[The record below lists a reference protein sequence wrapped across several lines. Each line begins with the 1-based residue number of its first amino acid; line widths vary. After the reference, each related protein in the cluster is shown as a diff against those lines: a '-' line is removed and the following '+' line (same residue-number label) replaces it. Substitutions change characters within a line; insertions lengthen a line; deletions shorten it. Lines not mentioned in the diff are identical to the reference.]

1 MSMISVYIKL
11 WSGCIPLEDKDI
23 FEGKL
28 IFFGQ
33 VLHIDLLPIF
43 FLKKIRDLYF
53 ELFEENNP
61 RQLYKKVRIVGR
73 SRIACTSTS
82 CTMG

>member
-28 IFFGQ
+28 NFFFCQ
-33 VLHIDLLPIF
+33 VLHIDLLPKI

-61 RQLYKKVRIVGR
+61 QQLNI
-73 SRIACTSTS
+73 
-82 CTMG
+82 